1 MTIQCATIKLYA
13 PWVNSLKDKRS
24 LVKGL
29 LARLH
34 SKFNI
39 SAAEVEEHDTH
50 RTAVIALVCVGADA
64 VHTAG
69 IIDGAIKYVES
80 ASEAQVMDVY
90 RETR

>member
-1 MTIQCATIKLYA
+1 MTVQCATIKLYA
-13 PWVNSLKDKRS
+13 PWVSSLKDKRS

-34 SKFNI
+34 FKFNI

-50 RTAVIALVCVGADA
+50 RTAVIAIACVDADA
-64 VHTAG
+64 VHAAG

-80 ASEAQVMDVY
+80 ASEAQIVDIY